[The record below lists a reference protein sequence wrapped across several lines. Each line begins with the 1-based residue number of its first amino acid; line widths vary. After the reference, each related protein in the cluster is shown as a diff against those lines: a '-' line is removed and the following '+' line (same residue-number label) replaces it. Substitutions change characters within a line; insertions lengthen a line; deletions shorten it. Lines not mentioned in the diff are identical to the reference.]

1 MAARPHFQPAV
12 IYDPALP
19 PTIPPGMTI
28 DEYRRRCAAE
38 RREESRLRRLLR
50 RRRS

>member
-1 MAARPHFQPAV
+1 MAARPYFQPAV

-28 DEYRRRCAAE
+28 DEYRRRRAAE
-38 RREESRLRRLLR
+38 RREGSRVRRLLCLR
-50 RRRS
+50 RR